1 MIYLNFFSHLNLAF
15 LQKNK
20 RKQKNEIKN
29 ETNTDII
36 WKVRKYHLSL
46 VSTLTGGLTIMLGL
60 FSRMKRIKETKKNLK
75 PDHII
80 RNIPEPRIPLNRRPR
95 HAPAVATTSVPAPW
109 LQRGHAAGNRWTMS
123 S

>member
-46 VSTLTGGLTIMLGL
+46 VSTGTGGLTIMLGL
-60 FSRMKRIKETKKNLK
+60 FSRIKCKEKNG
-75 PDHII
+75 HYTAH
-80 RNIPEPRIPLNRRPR
+80 R
-95 HAPAVATTSVPAPW
+95 AVVRSV
-109 LQRGHAAGNRWTMS
+109 S

>member
-60 FSRMKRIKETKKNLK
+60 FSRMRRIKEKKKDYQTRSHNS
-75 PDHII
+75 
-80 RNIPEPRIPLNRRPR
+80 EY
-95 HAPAVATTSVPAPW
+95 T
-109 LQRGHAAGNRWTMS
+109 
-123 S
+123 

>member
-36 WKVRKYHLSL
+36 WKVRKYHLSF
-46 VSTLTGGLTIMLGL
+46 VSTGTGGLTIILGL
-60 FSRMKRIKETKKNLK
+60 FSRMRRIKEKKKDYQTRSHNS
-75 PDHII
+75 
-80 RNIPEPRIPLNRRPR
+80 EY
-95 HAPAVATTSVPAPW
+95 T
-109 LQRGHAAGNRWTMS
+109 
-123 S
+123 